1 MKTHEFEIGMR
12 ARIVREMPDC
22 DEDWTDEMS
31 DAMDSGEAFP
41 VSRVTD
47 SSVYLDTDGKNDG
60 WWFPP
65 EALER
70 VVETYGNEE
79 E

>member
-1 MKTHEFEIGMR
+1 
-12 ARIVREMPDC
+12 
-22 DEDWTDEMS
+22 
-31 DAMDSGEAFP
+31 MDSGEAFP